1 MKRVIFSLGMI
12 ALVSLSGC
20 SFIKSADE
28 TTPSKNDYTIV
39 IIGGLKSKQ
48 EQMILLRSSLPGSIV
63 IVPEKC
69 IPLWLAAD
77 TVLRQIK
84 EKGVKGKL
92 VLIGYSW
99 GGLIAREIDGEHP
112 GLVKAVVTIATPSGN
127 FGRVPNVIADFTVRP
142 QDSNSTTP
150 LFLIGGYVN
159 IAAQKRWWMETGESD
174 GVVDVSSILATGKRA
189 VTASVFIEGEHG
201 ELLQSTKV
209 ADQIKTWLGQ
219 IGGND
224 VLVAD
229 ANRTMMESLLSNRK
243 KALLQW
249 AFTTGLFP
257 VILLDSARDFGN
269 SVVNSSK

>member
-1 MKRVIFSLGMI
+1 MKHIIIGVSMI

-20 SFIKSADE
+20 FFIKSAGE
-28 TTPSKNDYTIV
+28 TKLLENDHTIV
-39 IIGGLKSKQ
+39 IVGGLKSTQ
-48 EQMILLRSSLPGSIV
+48 EQMNLLWSRFPGSV
-63 IVPEKC
+63 VVVPEKC

-77 TVLRQIK
+77 TVLAQIK

-92 VLIGYSW
+92 VFIGYSW

-150 LFLIGGYVN
+150 LFIIGGYVS
-159 IAAQKRWWMETGESD
+159 AGVQKRWWMKTGESD
-174 GVVDVSSILATGKRA
+174 GVVDVSSILATGKRS
-189 VTASVFIEGEHG
+189 VRASVFIEGEHG
-201 ELLQSTKV
+201 ELLQSAKI
-209 ADQIKTWLGQ
+209 AGQIKTWLAQ
-219 IGGND
+219 LGGND

-229 ANRTMMESLLSNRK
+229 SSRTMMESLLSNRK

-249 AFTTGLFP
+249 AFTTGLFH
-257 VILLDSARDFGN
+257 VILVDSARDLFL
-269 SVVNSSK
+269 